1 MEFSHYERAPGQI
14 QKELI
19 QKYLKAQAERNKK

>member
-1 MEFSHYERAPGQI
+1 MEFSHYERAPMQL

-19 QKYLKAQAERNKK
+19 QKYIKAQAERNKK